1 MRFHPFAC
9 AITLLTVCILFLP
22 CDAAVTD
29 SAVTADSLPP
39 IDSMP
44 SLVHFVKAEY
54 PDSLVKKGIEGLVAL
69 DVVVNAVGTVDS
81 VAVVRGLNPILD
93 SAAVAACKAFVFKPA
108 IAGGKPIPVLMEYD
122 YRFSINEVLSHI
134 DEFVNISGH
143 IYEQGT
149 RAPLVNA
156 TVTATVMDTA
166 ADTALHVPFTAYL
179 KKIGGFAGQY
189 LESGSLV
196 TTTDSTGYFQFK
208 SLPAGSTALHVI
220 MPDYENFFDNITVK
234 QAMAV
239 DVVYRLLRVGY
250 GSDNVIVVY
259 GKAKKKEVAQRTLTL
274 NEVKKIPGLGGD
286 AVKVIQ
292 ALPGVARTSFL
303 SGAIIVR
310 GSGNGDTRFFL
321 DGVTLPALFH
331 FGGLTSTYNSEAL
344 TSVDLYPGGFG
355 TRYGGALGGVVEI
368 KGRQPKTDRV
378 HGYLDVNLFDAS
390 FLVEGPL
397 SDKLSFLVTARRSY
411 VADVMNFFLEKVA
424 HKSLPFTVVPY
435 YWDYIA
441 RMDYNPLKN
450 HHMYL
455 TLFGAQDKLDLLSSG
470 SNGGSVQ
477 ISDQVNKLS
486 SSELFNMGIFGWD
499 WDINNQFKNELH
511 YALCNIDNGTS
522 AFGIFDVH
530 GTSLAHYFRDQVSYK
545 TSDNLT
551 LNFGADMQ
559 YIPYDLILTAPDQ
572 NNRIIRDT
580 SHYKL
585 GPIGAYV
592 NAEWKASEKLTLLPG
607 VRYDYYPELDYNG
620 SLIPEF
626 WDYNLNNNRG
636 TSGEPSFRLTA
647 RYKISDRH
655 TLKGSAGTYNE
666 TPQPMGQAIDK
677 QWGNP
682 ELSAEKGSQ
691 YVLGYEWKISDL
703 ISSDIQ
709 AYYNRQWDLAR
720 APSQTELAA
729 NASLPD
735 YLGDGKGRMS
745 GIELLLK
752 HDQGK
757 RFFGW
762 ISYSLSKSE
771 RFNVNDSTWTLF
783 RYDQTHNLQ
792 LIGSLRFTG
801 GQEAGVRLRFVTGN
815 PTTPV
820 VGVKYYDA
828 TNRTYVPQYGPENS
842 DRMKP
847 YISLDVRYEKKIVYR
862 KWQWSYYIDITHLEN
877 MFGAGYKSP
886 ELSNYMWS
894 YDYTQKYSVS
904 DITRPAVGVKLEF

>member
-1 MRFHPFAC
+1 MRFCHLTCSAL
-9 AITLLTVCILFLP
+9 LLTVCVLFLP
-22 CDAAVTD
+22 SEAIVTD
-29 SAVTADSLPP
+29 SAGTADSLPP

-54 PDSLVKKGIEGLVAL
+54 SDSLVKKGIEGTVVL
-69 DVVVNAVGTVDS
+69 DVVVNTAGTVDS
-81 VAVVRGLNPILD
+81 VAVVRGIHPVLD
-93 SAAVAACKAFVFKPA
+93 SAAATACKAFVFKPA

-122 YRFSINEVLSHI
+122 YRFSITEVLSHI
-134 DEFVNISGH
+134 NEFVNISGH

-156 TVTATVMDTA
+156 TVTATVIDTT

-179 KKIGGFAGQY
+179 KKIGAFAGQY
-189 LESGSLV
+189 LESASLV

-234 QAMAV
+234 QAQAV
-239 DVVYRLLRVGY
+239 DVVYRLLRIGY

-344 TSVDLYPGGFG
+344 ASVDLYPGGFG

-368 KGRQPKTDRV
+368 KGRQPKTDRI

-397 SDKLSFLVTARRSY
+397 SDKVSFLVTGRRSY
-411 VADVMNFFLEKVA
+411 IADVMNFFLEKVV
-424 HKSLPFTVVPY
+424 HISLPFTVVPY

-441 RMDYNPLKN
+441 RMDYNPVKN

-455 TLFGAQDKLDLLSSG
+455 TLFGAQDKLDLLSSN

-486 SSELFNMGIFGWD
+486 SSDLFNMGIFGWD
-499 WDINNQFKNELH
+499 WDINSQFKNELH
-511 YALCNIDNGTS
+511 YALCKIDNGTS
-522 AFGIFDVH
+522 AFGSVDVH
-530 GTSLAHYFRDQVSYK
+530 GTSLAHYFRDQLSYK

-559 YIPYDLILTAPDQ
+559 YIPYDLILIAPDQ
-572 NNRIIRDT
+572 NNQIIRDT

-592 NAEWKASEKLTLLPG
+592 NAEWKVSEKLTLLPG
-607 VRYDYYPELDYNG
+607 IRYDYYPELNYNG
-620 SLIPEF
+620 SFVPEF
-626 WDYNLNNNRG
+626 WDYNLNNSRG
-636 TSGEPSFRLTA
+636 VSGEPSVRLTA

-666 TPQPMGQAIDK
+666 TPQPQGQAIDK

-682 ELSAEKGSQ
+682 ELSAEKGSH
-691 YVLGYEWKISDL
+691 YVLGYEWKINDL

-709 AYYNRQWDLAR
+709 TYYNRQWDLAR
-720 APSQTELAA
+720 SPTETELAA

-771 RFNVNDSTWTLF
+771 RFNVNDSTWALF

-801 GQEAGVRLRFVTGN
+801 RQEAGVRLRFVTGN
-815 PTTPV
+815 PTTPI

-847 YISLDVRYEKKIVYR
+847 YISLDVRYEKKIVYQ
-862 KWQWSYYIDITHLEN
+862 KWQWTYYIDITHLEN